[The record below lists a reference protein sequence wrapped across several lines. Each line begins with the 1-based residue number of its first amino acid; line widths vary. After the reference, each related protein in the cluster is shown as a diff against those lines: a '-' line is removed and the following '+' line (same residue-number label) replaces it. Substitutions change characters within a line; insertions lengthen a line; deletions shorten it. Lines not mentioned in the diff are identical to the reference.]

1 MDYQNYQAQKQKI
14 LESQFPYK
22 VLEKGEIVNKGDNVL
37 NLGGMDV
44 PI

>member
-22 VLEKGEIVNKGDNVL
+22 VLEKGEIGDIAKLPWMNF
-37 NLGGMDV
+37 
-44 PI
+44 

>member
-22 VLEKGEIVNKGDNVL
+22 VLEKGGDCKQR
-37 NLGGMDV
+37 
-44 PI
+44 